1 MEGGSL
7 KPRKSIGLILPGQ
20 YVYPFTLPVKKVILV
35 TPIKD
40 VGKKTIPIHKSKAI
54 MLLRAYYEYAEY
66 LAKTHTVMI
75 TPHRENILEQVKE
88 VIKRHK
94 NTAIHMYVPQLPL
107 VELQMPAALGCV
119 FHEDPT
125 FLLPVQRLRDIAA
138 KYPAGRHYMFADFVK
153 DTAAEL
159 GWPIISDV
167 PRPANIREIEVMP
180 FDPPSK
186 MMKIPGMTRL
196 PRCKFG
202 RLSYYPATPEEA
214 EAWLSDFIKYR
225 LLDVPV
231 FNGIS
236 LTKSVWVCNDA
247 LDAALNIG
255 IISAKF
261 MTDKILTCKAPT
273 AAKSCVLMTLLRRE
287 YRRFVG
293 ATYGVMALT
302 ASPTFSLPMNV
313 RWYVGDLGVN
323 PIDFLIKKADQFG
336 YLHNTDLRIFLSFAA
351 ACRVQPTNMVEW
363 LDRNLVYC
371 IRVFP
376 GNPSFMALALTYE
389 MINWEPWSA
398 THVLEC
404 SNFMRTNGPDGSDWT
419 VLWNDLIGFA
429 SNWGER
435 SPPTKRYLK
444 TITETSTKLNS
455 YVVKK
460 NTP

>member
-1 MEGGSL
+1 MEGL
-7 KPRKSIGLILPGQ
+7 NPKPKKSIGLILPGQ
-20 YVYPFTLPVKKVILV
+20 YIYPFTLPVKKVILV

-40 VGKKTIPIHKSKAI
+40 VGKKTIPMHKSKAI
-54 MLLRAYYEYAEY
+54 MILRAHYEYAEY
-66 LAKTHTVMI
+66 LSKDHNVVI
-75 TPHRENILEQVKE
+75 TPHRENILEQVKG
-88 VIKRHK
+88 VGKRHK
-94 NTAIHMYVPQLPL
+94 DTTIHMYVPQLPL
-107 VELQMPAALGCV
+107 AELQMPVALGCV

-125 FLLPVQRLRDIAA
+125 FLLPVQRLRDHAA

-167 PRPANIREIEVMP
+167 SRPANVREIEVMP

-186 MMKIPGMTRL
+186 MMKIPGMARL

-202 RLSYYPATPEEA
+202 RLAYYPATSEEA

-236 LTKSVWVCNDA
+236 LTKSIWVCNDA
-247 LDAALNIG
+247 LDAAMNIG

-261 MTDKILTCKAPT
+261 IADKILASKAPT
-273 AAKSCVLMTLLRRE
+273 AAKSCVLMSLLRRE

-293 ATYGVMALT
+293 ATYGVTALT
-302 ASPTFSLPMNV
+302 ASPSYSLPMNV

-351 ACRVQPTNMVEW
+351 ACRVQPAHMVEW
-363 LDRNLVYC
+363 LDRNLIYC
-371 IRVFP
+371 VRVFP
-376 GNPSFMALALTYE
+376 GNPSFMSLALTYE

-398 THVLEC
+398 AHVLEC

-419 VLWNDLIGFA
+419 VLWNDLIGK
-429 SNWGER
+429 SQ

-444 TITETSTKLNS
+444 TITETDTKLNS

-460 NTP
+460 KV